1 MPRHPLPFAVALAL
15 LFASPA
21 PASNCAGVGSGLV
34 PLNDLG
40 AGFYQGVQGG
50 LYPGGSNHRP
60 DPHNAAGIA
69 IANAIVPLDTLGAC
83 PQRALQGGEVVQ
95 VGRHGRRCQQGPCHC
110 PLPAAGTSYLS
121 PGGPAAT

>member
-1 MPRHPLPFAVALAL
+1 MI
-15 LFASPA
+15 
-21 PASNCAGVGSGLV
+21 

-69 IANAIVPLDTLGAC
+69 IANAIVPLDTLGA
-83 PQRALQGGEVVQ
+83 PDASGKVVFVSIGFSNATQEFSAFVPKSDADSFRRANVRTIDCAEGGQTAMILAQPTSAYWDTVATRLRGQG
-95 VGRHGRRCQQGPCHC
+95 RDP
-110 PLPAAGTSYLS
+110 
-121 PGGPAAT
+121 